1 MDTAVSFI
9 AKFWPVLAILVLV
22 VFNKLV
28 LRLVG
33 TVIVPQDSIGIVN
46 KKWVLFGK
54 NKSLP
59 DGSII
64 ALNGEAGLQADTLAP
79 GVHFRLWP
87 WQYVVTLQKFVTIDK
102 GQLGVVDARDGK
114 PLTG

>member
-1 MDTAVSFI
+1 MTTALSLLSSYGWLLI
-9 AKFWPVLAILVLV
+9 IPVVLI
-22 VFNKLV
+22 FNKAF
-28 LRLVG
+28 LRLFG
-33 TVIVPQDSIGIVN
+33 TVVVPQDSVGIVN

-87 WQYVVTLQKFVTIDK
+87 WQYVVTLQKFVTIEK
-102 GQLGVVDARDGK
+102 GQLGVVDARDGS
-114 PLTG
+114 PLS